1 MQEMSADP
9 DQRTEDAGAEQT
21 EAALDE
27 RLPESTPT
35 AVDSTV
41 GTGSFFGIGCTVLT
55 FVVVLLGIIIFVL
68 R

>member
-1 MQEMSADP
+1 MSIDP
-9 DQRTEDAGAEQT
+9 DQRTEDAESEQT

-27 RLPESTPT
+27 RLPESAPT
-35 AVDSTV
+35 VVDSTV

-55 FVVVLLGIIIFVL
+55 VVVILLGIVIFVL

>member
-1 MQEMSADP
+1 MSIDP
-9 DQRTEDAGAEQT
+9 DQRTEDAESERT

-27 RLPESTPT
+27 RLPESAPA

-55 FVVVLLGIIIFVL
+55 FVVVILGIIIFVL

>member
-1 MQEMSADP
+1 MSADP
-9 DQRTEDAGAEQT
+9 DQRTEDASADPAE
-21 EAALDE
+21 ELLDE

-35 AVDSTV
+35 VVDSTV

-55 FVVVLLGIIIFVL
+55 FVVILLGIIIFVL